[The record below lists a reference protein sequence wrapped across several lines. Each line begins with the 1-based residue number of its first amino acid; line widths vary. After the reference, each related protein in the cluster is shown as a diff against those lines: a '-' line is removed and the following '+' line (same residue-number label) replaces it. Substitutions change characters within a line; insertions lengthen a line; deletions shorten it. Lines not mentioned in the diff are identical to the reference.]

1 MEEESG
7 AVSAC
12 RKNKSAPVSH
22 PTARNF
28 REFLGHGPGGRDIH
42 TRAGLPDKAVVALP
56 GTLGCVKGGMAV
68 GHVVGVGREAVAAGL
83 AR

>member
-1 MEEESG
+1 MGQCPPAAKTKALPS
-7 AVSAC
+7 
-12 RKNKSAPVSH
+12 
-22 PTARNF
+22 
-28 REFLGHGPGGRDIH
+28 LGHGPGGRDIH

-56 GTLGCVKGGMAV
+56 GTLGCVKGGMSV